1 MVDYFVGSCRIF
13 FSKGAVRLPR
23 GAIYRCTSYTVVS
36 TTDGMDY
43 DPSKQV
49 FEIWEDLVVCRM
61 ATSLVLWGVWTSL
74 GLKLIE
80 KELNML
86 DFIFQ
91 SLYILD

>member
-1 MVDYFVGSCRIF
+1 M
-13 FSKGAVRLPR
+13 
-23 GAIYRCTSYTVVS
+23 S

-91 SLYILD
+91 SLYILEEIILEENEKRSSSTMMGGTSKSALP